1 MLARIAAPWASPT
14 LFAPKAAQ
22 KTVLMD
28 IEEIKTLTDL
38 MVENDLAEIMIR
50 DGEKRIV
57 IRRQSPHPA
66 HGVVTANPVLA
77 VQPQFAPAPA
87 AGAPGVFNPVSPAVP
102 VEDGLEVVRSPM
114 VGTFYAAR
122 DPESP
127 PFVKVGDRVG
137 PDSVVCIIEAMKVF
151 NEIKA
156 EVAGTVVAIEVPN
169 ASPVEFGQPLMRVR
183 PG

>member
-1 MLARIAAPWASPT
+1 MH
-14 LFAPKAAQ
+14 
-22 KTVLMD
+22 MD

-57 IRRQSPHPA
+57 IRRQSPHAA
-66 HGVVTANPVLA
+66 HPIVTANPVLA
-77 VQPQFAPAPA
+77 AQPQFAPATATGAAVVLASAPPA
-87 AGAPGVFNPVSPAVP
+87 APA
-102 VEDGLEVVRSPM
+102 EDGLEIIRSPM
-114 VGTFYAAR
+114 VGTFYSAR

-137 PDSVVCIIEAMKVF
+137 PDSIVCIIEAMKVF

-156 EVAGTVVAIEVPN
+156 EVSGTVVAIEVQN
-169 ASPVEFGQPLMRVR
+169 ASPVEFGQPMMRVR